1 MSLVSAIV
9 DLDTDLFLL
18 INGAHAPWADTVM
31 ALASDMR
38 IWFPVY
44 AFFLVLLQKRYAWK
58 GLLLALPVVAMMI
71 VASDT
76 GSVLLFKETVHRLRP
91 CHEPAL
97 QGSVHLVNGYC
108 GGQYGFVS
116 SHASNHF
123 AIAAFMTWVL
133 QSRPLW
139 GGAAL
144 FTWAALIGYSRVY
157 LGVHYPGDVLVGAL
171 YGIVMGSFFF
181 AIFRRVLA
189 WRAKA

>member
-1 MSLVSAIV
+1 MNPLSAIV

-18 INGAHAPWADTVM
+18 INGAHAPWADAVM
-31 ALASDMR
+31 GLASDMR
-38 IWFPVY
+38 IWFPAY
-44 AFFLVLLQKRYAWK
+44 ALFLVLLKKRYAWK
-58 GLLLALPVVAMMI
+58 GLFLALPVIALMI

-123 AIAAFMTWVL
+123 AIAAFMAWAL
-133 QSRPLW
+133 QGRPLW
-139 GGAAL
+139 AGGAL
-144 FTWAALIGYSRVY
+144 FGWAAFIGFSRIY
-157 LGVHYPGDVLVGAL
+157 LGVHYPGDVLVGGL
-171 YGIVMGSFFF
+171 YGIVVGSLFF

-189 WRAKA
+189 LRAKA